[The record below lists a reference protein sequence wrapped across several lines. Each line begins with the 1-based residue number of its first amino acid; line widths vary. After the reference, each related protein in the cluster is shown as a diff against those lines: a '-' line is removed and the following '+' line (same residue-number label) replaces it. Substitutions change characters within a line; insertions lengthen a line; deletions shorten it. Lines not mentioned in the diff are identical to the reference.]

1 PHNQKNSSNTDANQ
15 VKFIADSVAA
25 LLGRRKGKINAHV
38 LQYHI
43 SYTANV
49 TGRREVRTQTG
60 WTSVTC
66 THRLPVKLRVTTKLP
81 VTSQQQRGI
90 ITTESWWTI
99 RGSLWK
105 AHGNEHRASS
115 MWRTTRAQL
124 LNEEL
129 PPVTYFCTLGSDGG
143 DRLLPAM
150 AMDVAAPYSA
160 SFNSTVAPT
169 VLATTAMPDSP
180 LPCNGS
186 GAPPMEEW
194 SEKLNFYM
202 NGVLTAIV
210 TGLGLVGNALAVMV
224 LTRRTMHTSTNCF
237 LTALAIWDSVVL
249 LHSLLLMSLG
259 EIVPGFFTHALP
271 YVIVYLYPVALVA
284 QTATVWLTV
293 SFTVERY
300 IAVCHPLKAASMCT
314 IQRARIVI
322 VIISV
327 ISVLYNMPRWFEYTL
342 MHLQNPISN
351 VTCLGVDKTGLAQ
364 NSVYHKI
371 YFGWLYFLVM
381 CFIPLCSLAVLNAFL
396 VLAVKR
402 SQRQRKDMN
411 VRQSF
416 RVGRQSLP
424 VLVNLRVNFLILLG
438 PRQPSQAFRPLLLN
452 PARPF
457 RVSSCTQFPSVSLR
471 GPQKIN
477 LSVDSLIRSGFF
489 VTEEPILCPRVIAG
503 KGKTRVCSAEASLD
517 FNLQFSTALKRAQN
531 GYKEIST
538 IPLRLFHTPFSLR
551 RIVNYQ
557 SAPGLTPSWTPS
569 LKPGQAIFLRSVVY
583 RLAARLRPDG
593 ALREGEPRDQ

>member
-1 PHNQKNSSNTDANQ
+1 
-15 VKFIADSVAA
+15 
-25 LLGRRKGKINAHV
+25 
-38 LQYHI
+38 
-43 SYTANV
+43 
-49 TGRREVRTQTG
+49 
-60 WTSVTC
+60 
-66 THRLPVKLRVTTKLP
+66 
-81 VTSQQQRGI
+81 
-90 ITTESWWTI
+90 
-99 RGSLWK
+99 
-105 AHGNEHRASS
+105 
-115 MWRTTRAQL
+115 
-124 LNEEL
+124 
-129 PPVTYFCTLGSDGG
+129 
-143 DRLLPAM
+143 M

-342 MHLQNPISN
+342 MHLGFNVPAERVIGDDPNGQVMGLQNPISN

-411 VRQSF
+411 VRQVRENNVTIMLVSVVMVF
-416 RVGRQSLP
+416 IVCQVPALIYNMAYAISMATVTTSPSWGVLSTLRNF
-424 VLVNLRVNFLILLG
+424 LVNLNSAVNFILYCALG
-438 PRQPSQAFRPLLLN
+438 QKFRRTFVRTFCPCLVRR
-452 PARPF
+452 ARDGF
-457 RVSSCTQFPSVSLR
+457 HSFTYTHHADGQV
-471 GPQKIN
+471 
-477 LSVDSLIRSGFF
+477 RSNSNNGA
-489 VTEEPILCPRVIAG
+489 VYIKMLQHKAIAG
-503 KGKTRVCSAEASLD
+503 KGKVSVAKANGTKSGKSD
-517 FNLQFSTALKRAQN
+517 LQKVADHDSGVVL
-531 GYKEIST
+531 
-538 IPLRLFHTPFSLR
+538 H
-551 RIVNYQ
+551 NY
-557 SAPGLTPSWTPS
+557 L
-569 LKPGQAIFLRSVVY
+569 LNDI
-583 RLAARLRPDG
+583 
-593 ALREGEPRDQ
+593 